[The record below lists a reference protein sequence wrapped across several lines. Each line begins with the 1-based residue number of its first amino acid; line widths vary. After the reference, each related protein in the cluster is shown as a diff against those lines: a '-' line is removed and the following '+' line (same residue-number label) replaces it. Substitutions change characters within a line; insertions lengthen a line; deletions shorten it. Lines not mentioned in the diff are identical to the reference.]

1 MTKVLKMPD
10 FWHYRHHPLLQQPEG
25 SDFAKVSLHSCQRV
39 PRHGFWWEKGQK
51 WRKVIFR
58 SKAHKS
64 AQKSAQIM
72 EILEETVSQQRTVA
86 FWRFFHRF
94 SRLFK
99 CENMCQ
105 PSSRST
111 HFCIGAIFKTPHHYD
126 AQHNNGDWMMACSM
140 LAHFSTK
147 NWQIWLIWTKLSNF
161 LSKFENNGKLYL
173 LYSFSALF
181 SKEISLISR
190 KNWQIWLFWTK
201 IQYLFARIWKN
212 RDNFT
217 Y

>member
-1 MTKVLKMPD
+1 
-10 FWHYRHHPLLQQPEG
+10 
-25 SDFAKVSLHSCQRV
+25 
-39 PRHGFWWEKGQK
+39 
-51 WRKVIFR
+51 
-58 SKAHKS
+58 
-64 AQKSAQIM
+64 M

-201 IQYLFARIWKN
+201 IQYLFARIWKKPGKFYLLISFSALFSKDSFFAKTERFCSSGPN
-212 RDNFT
+212 YQRFLSKFGKNWNILPISLLQRLIF
-217 Y
+217 